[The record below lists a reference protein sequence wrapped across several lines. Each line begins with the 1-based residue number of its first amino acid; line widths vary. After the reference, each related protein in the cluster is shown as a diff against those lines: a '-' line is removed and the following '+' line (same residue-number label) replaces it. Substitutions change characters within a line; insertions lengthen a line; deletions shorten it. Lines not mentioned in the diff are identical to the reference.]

1 MALHLKTAQSKKHNF
16 DFSHDVITTSNFGLY
31 QPTICREIVPNST
44 INVNNQSFV
53 RLANMVCPTF
63 GRMSLKT
70 HFTFV
75 PMTSIFPHFVEFLNQ
90 QKVSNAKCVLS
101 DILPNVGQTILA
113 SRTND

>member
-31 QPTICREIVPNST
+31 QPTICREIVANST

-70 HFTFV
+70 HFAFV

-90 QKVSNAKCVLS
+90 QKVSTGAGSLF
-101 DILPNVGQTILA
+101 T
-113 SRTND
+113 